1 MNILGQIRGYANVFN
16 VLSAPIGCDEP
27 FRAIVRPGAFRL
39 LGVIAA
45 SVMHGQRHVATTW
58 DRSLRIWQDCFGLAV
73 ATPNGAGLF
82 STVAAINST
91 SIGLT
96 VLKSAIGYDGDGVPI
111 HDVTRAEIDHVTICD
126 CGAFAGACCWVSGT
140 PVDRMHPDIAAASRR
155 WHLGRIA
162 HDQKQADNRKMLAQ
176 YFAKTDASHQA
187 AAPQTAVRRRPG
199 QMLIQGM
206 QPMDFGV
213 RRGCFARRFRV
224 CRRAPK
230 PA

>member
-1 MNILGQIRGYANVFN
+1 M
-16 VLSAPIGCDEP
+16 LSAPIGCDEP

-45 SVMHGQRHVATTW
+45 SVMHGQRHVAITW

-73 ATPNGAGLF
+73 EIDVPATPNGAGLL
-82 STVAAINST
+82 STVAAINSM

-96 VLKSAIGYDGDGVPI
+96 VLKSAIGYDGDGVPF
-111 HDVTRAEIDHVTICD
+111 TMSRGPKLNVTICD

-176 YFAKTDASHQA
+176 YFAKTDARHQA

-206 QPMDFGV
+206 QPMDF
-213 RRGCFARRFRV
+213 ARSKEMF
-224 CRRAPK
+224 C
-230 PA
+230 